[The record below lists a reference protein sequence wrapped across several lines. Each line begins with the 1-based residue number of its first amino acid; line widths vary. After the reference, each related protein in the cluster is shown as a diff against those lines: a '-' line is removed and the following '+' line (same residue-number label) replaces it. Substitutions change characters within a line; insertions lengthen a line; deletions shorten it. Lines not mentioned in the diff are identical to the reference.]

1 MGLAQNSLDGN
12 NDFSSS
18 IISYYRCLSAKKM
31 GNCLTN
37 QNLFICATHDAW
49 LDDYISNADY
59 NAMTED

>member
-12 NDFSSS
+12 NDFSSE
-18 IISYYRCLSAKKM
+18 IISHCRCLSAKKM

-37 QNLFICATHDAW
+37 QNLFICAIH
-49 LDDYISNADY
+49 DYISDGDY